1 MARNR
6 LSPFC
11 EVFRGMDV
19 DPIPHSKLGERVVNP
34 ILDDEVSQVFRERA
48 STMRTAKSGKLRAAE
63 LSRQPCSAFELFDAK
78 PRRIENRSTLGSTR
92 FPKQMSYIV

>member
-19 DPIPHSKLGERVVNP
+19 DPIPLSKLGEREVNP
-34 ILDDEVSQVFRERA
+34 ILDDEVRQALTERA
-48 STMRTAKSGKLRAAE
+48 STTRTAKGGQIACRRVVPATL
-63 LSRQPCSAFELFDAK
+63 LSF
-78 PRRIENRSTLGSTR
+78 
-92 FPKQMSYIV
+92 